1 MCSSDLG
8 AESVGRAIESAHDL
22 GAYSS
27 DYIVNLLE
35 QGTRRLPEAGPLHL
49 TRAPEALDL
58 ELPAPDLT
66 PYTS

>member
-1 MCSSDLG
+1 M
-8 AESVGRAIESAHDL
+8 
-22 GAYSS
+22 
-27 DYIVNLLE
+27 NLLE